1 MIGWLSGKVIGY
13 LVEAALV
20 FGAGLSA
27 VSYYWRP
34 KLVDMTHKRDQLQ
47 DRVRDLDQTID
58 TMAGQ
63 ITDQNA
69 AVDKLREDADE
80 RERLAKKAV
89 DAAQAQARRA
99 DTRAQQLLAAQ
110 VPQGVDECTAASA
123 LITQELQK

>member
-13 LVEAALV
+13 LVAAAMV
-20 FGAGLSA
+20 FGAGFSA
-27 VSYYWRP
+27 AAYYWRP
-34 KLVDMTHKRDQLQ
+34 KLMDMTHQRDQLQ
-47 DRVRDLDQTID
+47 GQVHDLNQTID

-63 ITDQNA
+63 ITEQNS

-89 DAAQAQARRA
+89 DAAQAQARMA

-123 LITQELQK
+123 LIKQELQK